1 MAFGEQRSR
10 YTCGA
15 APRQGDFLAEGKLRQ
30 AREDLLF
37 GVTLE
42 FRRKRGREG
51 KLHEIHEVQIA
62 QEPQTYEAR
71 RARMKKERA
80 LDSIGFQP
88 RFAQANFFEKFG
100 GQIFA
105 SQEKTQGCVV
115 ERGILEERQQ
125 HRGIGM
131 IDQCGEFVA
140 GGGAGKLKILL
151 KLRHDA
157 ALPRVV

>member
-1 MAFGEQRSR
+1 
-10 YTCGA
+10 
-15 APRQGDFLAEGKLRQ
+15 
-30 AREDLLF
+30 
-37 GVTLE
+37 
-42 FRRKRGREG
+42 
-51 KLHEIHEVQIA
+51 LHKIHEVEIA
-62 QEPQTYEAR
+62 QKPQADEAR
-71 RARMKKERA
+71 GARMKKERA
-80 LDSIGFQP
+80 LDGIGFQP
-88 RFAQANFFEKFG
+88 RFARANFFEKFG

-131 IDQCGEFVA
+131 IDQCDEFVA